1 MRQLFISLFGVSLL
15 LIGGCD
21 TSYDDSA
28 VWDEIASI
36 NKRMENL
43 EKQCNQM
50 NNNLLALQNI
60 VKALQSNDYI
70 TNISPIITNGQTTG
84 YTITFAIGGAI
95 TILNGQDG
103 SDGHTPEIGIKK
115 DSDDNYYWTI
125 NGDWMLDEDGN
136 KLCVGTTGNNQP
148 SDGVTPKLKI
158 ENDWWYV
165 SYDNGKSWEQLGRAT
180 NEESAESI
188 FQKVTQDENYVYFY
202 LTDGS
207 KIIIPKQTA
216 LSIELNIDNIEK
228 FQPNSQYDIY
238 YQIYGSSKRVEVEV
252 TSSADIYTKVIADD
266 YSQKEGV
273 IHIKTSDN
281 LNEYTKVIIFVSDGQ
296 SVIMRTLSFEENKL
310 QILNGSTKHI
320 ANTGGKVLLEF
331 MTNTECYVTIPDAA
345 HSWITPTDS
354 TRASY
359 SDSISLY
366 IAPNKGATRNAIV
379 TVVTKDGKQ
388 SIEYNIIQ
396 DSADV
401 NEPSANEIWYTTA
414 DDQPIT
420 PYNIEGFD
428 AQIISNLY
436 HAQRGIIKFDHAI
449 SVITE
454 QAFMNT
460 TSLTCIILPQGVS
473 EIGESAFR
481 GCSSLKSL
489 DIPSSVKLIKAN
501 ALLRCKALTHV
512 SFGEGLTTIGDN
524 ALAYCSTLT
533 EVVIPS
539 NIISIGYGA
548 FAHCKSL
555 KSIYLKSTLPPK
567 ISPNTFQ
574 DIDPNAKI
582 YVPKE
587 AINNYTTAEHW
598 STYAQCI
605 IAL

>member
-1 MRQLFISLFGVSLL
+1 
-15 LIGGCD
+15 
-21 TSYDDSA
+21 
-28 VWDEIASI
+28 
-36 NKRMENL
+36 MENL

-84 YTITFAIGGAI
+84 YTITFAIGGVI

-115 DSDDNYYWTI
+115 DSDNNYYWTI
-125 NGDWMLDEDGN
+125 DGDWILNEDGN

-207 KIIIPKQTA
+207 KIIIPKQTVLA
-216 LSIELNIDNIEK
+216 IELNIEKIEQ
-228 FQPNSQYDIY
+228 FEPNSQYDIY
-238 YQIYGSSKRVEVEV
+238 YQVYGSSKRVEVEV

-273 IHIKTSDN
+273 IHIKTSDT
-281 LNEYTKVIIFVSDGQ
+281 LNEYSKVIIFVSDGQ
-296 SVIMRTLSFEENKL
+296 SVIMRTLSFDEDNL

-320 ANTGGKVLLEF
+320 ANTGGKVILEF
-331 MTNTECYVTIPDAA
+331 MTNTECYVTIPDSAQ
-345 HSWITPTDS
+345 SWIVPTDS

-359 SDSISLY
+359 HDSISLY
-366 IAPNKGATRNAIV
+366 ISPNTGAARNAIV
-379 TVVTKDGKQ
+379 TVVSKNGKQ

-396 DSADV
+396 DSADI
-401 NEPSANEIWYTTA
+401 NEPSANEIWYKTT
-414 DDQPIT
+414 DDKPIIL
-420 PYNIEGFD
+420 YNIEGFE
-428 AQIISNLY
+428 ASIISNLY
-436 HAQRGIIKFDHAI
+436 QAQRGIIKFDRAI
-449 SVITE
+449 PIIAE
-454 QAFMNT
+454 QAFMNIT
-460 TSLTCIILPQGVS
+460 TVTSVILPQGIS
-473 EIGESAFR
+473 KIGESAFR
-481 GCSSLKSL
+481 GCSSLKSF
-489 DIPSSVKLIKAN
+489 DVPSSVKLIDSN
-501 ALLRCKALTHV
+501 ALLRCNSLTNIN
-512 SFGEGLTTIGDN
+512 FGDGITTIGDN
-524 ALAYCSTLT
+524 ALAYCSALT
-533 EVVIPS
+533 EVIIPS
-539 NIISIGYGA
+539 NILSIGYGT

-582 YVPKE
+582 YVPNE
-587 AINNYTTAEHW
+587 ALNNYKTAEYW
-598 STYAQCI
+598 ISYAQNI
-605 IAL
+605 IGI